1 MDIISANG
9 GKLSKFVQNYTDKEY
24 ENILP
29 KAAESR

>member
-1 MDIISANG
+1 MLTTANG

-24 ENILP
+24 ENFLT